1 MAPVYFYIEH
11 RFPRRTFNTLIKL
24 IMITVYPLSRSPYIS
39 LLDCLHPIHCL
50 KTVGSISRN
59 GNRTH
64 RVGVCDISSAR
75 SRLTFF
81 PTTTTMHSPAPN
93 NPGAASA
100 PSPFTDYMN
109 ELKATS
115 EDDIRAGDETLD
127 AIFDGDE
134 TLGAF
139 FARSCED
146 HALGVGGGAA
156 SAGRT
161 AAPAS
166 LADVDESGAASAPP
180 TLPSAP

>member
-1 MAPVYFYIEH
+1 
-11 RFPRRTFNTLIKL
+11 
-24 IMITVYPLSRSPYIS
+24 
-39 LLDCLHPIHCL
+39 
-50 KTVGSISRN
+50 
-59 GNRTH
+59 
-64 RVGVCDISSAR
+64 
-75 SRLTFF
+75 
-81 PTTTTMHSPAPN
+81 MHSPAPN

-109 ELKATS
+109 KLKATS

-161 AAPAS
+161 AAPPS